1 MLKEDVINK
10 KDYDSKMTLIST
22 NIHLIE
28 EAIDDPQ
35 KMKELEAN
43 LGIVNE
49 SLKEVIL
56 MSDLSKVNPLEE
68 QKKKEREARLLVKKL
83 NEDRRIREKNKMIK
97 YEELKQKK
105 LQDEKE

>member
-1 MLKEDVINK
+1 MLTQMTESLKDQERIVSQREKYEEGVGK
-10 KDYDSKMTLIST
+10 KV
-22 NIHLIE
+22 N
-28 EAIDDPQ
+28 
-35 KMKELEAN
+35 ELEAN
-43 LGIVNE
+43 LGIVNV

-97 YEELKQKK
+97 YEELKQK
-105 LQDEKE
+105 